1 MKSKQ
6 YLKRLALVV
15 AVLAAVYLSTGVI
28 AQADGPFMEVRF
40 LRVILNAVINGDLS
54 VLDDLAVTDAIT
66 GASVAATGAVSG
78 ASGAFTTATIGSATI
93 TTLTATSTYTYYET
107 VDVDATGTIT
117 ANAVNVT
124 GTIAGADVTASG
136 SMTAT
141 GGFVGDLTGNVTGNL
156 TGNVTGNIIGSTG
169 VFTTGTFTT
178 AVTSAYVTAT
188 SGFVGNLTGNVTG
201 DSAGTHTGAVIGNV
215 TGNTAAITQT
225 ATVGKFLRLPAQTA
239 ITVTNGAAFTPTGTY
254 QPIQAAGD
262 VTPTIGSGT
271 AGDLVIL
278 HNLSDVTITFE
289 TDSSLG
295 LPAATAALAQDD
307 TLTLLYDGSKWVT
320 LSVD

>member
-1 MKSKQ
+1 MKRIKT
-6 YLKRLALVV
+6 LLLVTALLVV
-15 AVLAAVYLSTGVI
+15 TYLTVGLAAS
-28 AQADGPFMEVRF
+28 ADGPFMEVRF
-40 LRVILNAVINGDLS
+40 LRVLVNAVVNGDLS
-54 VLDDLAVTDAIT
+54 VLDDLSVTDAIT

-78 ASGAFTTATIGSATI
+78 ASGTFTTATIGSATI

-117 ANAVNVT
+117 ANALNVT

-141 GGFVGDLTGNVTGNL
+141 GGFVGDLTGNVTGD
-156 TGNVTGNIIGSTG
+156 V
-169 VFTTGTFTT
+169 
-178 AVTSAYVTAT
+178 
-188 SGFVGNLTGNVTG
+188 
-201 DSAGTHTGAVIGNV
+201 TGAVVGNVVGNV
-215 TGNTAAITQT
+215 TGNTGTFTQT
-225 ATVGKFLRLPAQTA
+225 ASIGTFLRLPAQTA

-278 HNLSDVTITFE
+278 QNTSDTTITFE
-289 TDSSLG
+289 TDSSLS
-295 LPAATAALAQDD
+295 LPAASVALAQDD
-307 TLTLLYDGSKWVT
+307 TLMLLYDGDKWITV
-320 LSVD
+320 SAD